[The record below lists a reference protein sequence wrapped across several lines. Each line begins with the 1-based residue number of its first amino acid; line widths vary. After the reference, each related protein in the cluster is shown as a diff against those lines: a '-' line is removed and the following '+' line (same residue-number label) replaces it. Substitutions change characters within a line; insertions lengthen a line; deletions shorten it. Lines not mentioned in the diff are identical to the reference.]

1 VLAERR
7 AALKREEGARRRGEA
22 RLAQELAFRDR
33 LLANLANLAAGKQ
46 QEEELS
52 RERGSGA
59 VVSTCMQQEEELSRA
74 AAIQGHQ
81 VQSSAIKELSR
92 AAAIQGHQVQSSA
105 IKELSRAAAI
115 QGHPVGASFGARH
128 DASEGKAWRALME
141 GIAVKVRRPL
151 MTLVDEP
158 R

>member
-1 VLAERR
+1 MLAERR

-92 AAAIQGHQVQSSA
+92 AAAIQGH
-105 IKELSRAAAI
+105 
-115 QGHPVGASFGARH
+115 PVGAPFGARH
-128 DASEGKAWRALME
+128 NASEGKAWRALME

>member
-92 AAAIQGHQVQSSA
+92 AAAIQGH
-105 IKELSRAAAI
+105 
-115 QGHPVGASFGARH
+115 PVGASFGARH
-128 DASEGKAWRALME
+128 NASEGKAWRALME

>member
-92 AAAIQGHQVQSSA
+92 AAAIQGH
-105 IKELSRAAAI
+105 
-115 QGHPVGASFGARH
+115 PVGASFGARH

>member
-1 VLAERR
+1 MLAERR

-92 AAAIQGHQVQSSA
+92 AAAIQGH
-105 IKELSRAAAI
+105 
-115 QGHPVGASFGARH
+115 PVGASFGARH
-128 DASEGKAWRALME
+128 NASEGKAWRALME

>member
-1 VLAERR
+1 MLAERR

-33 LLANLANLAAGKQ
+33 LLANLANLAAGMQ
-46 QEEELS
+46 
-52 RERGSGA
+52 
-59 VVSTCMQQEEELSRA
+59 QQEEELSRA
-74 AAIQGHQ
+74 AAI
-81 VQSSAIKELSR
+81 K
-92 AAAIQGHQVQSSA
+92 GHQVQSSA

-115 QGHPVGASFGARH
+115 QGHPAGAPFGARH
-128 DASEGKAWRALME
+128 DASEGEAWRALME

>member
-1 VLAERR
+1 MAGARR
-7 AALKREEGARRRGEA
+7 AARRAQEGGGRAPSWRGAAGAGARVPRSSV
-22 RLAQELAFRDR
+22 R
-33 LLANLANLAAGKQ
+33 LLANLANLAVGK
-46 QEEELS
+46 
-52 RERGSGA
+52 
-59 VVSTCMQQEEELSRA
+59 QEEELSRA
-74 AAIQGHQ
+74 VAIQGHQ

-92 AAAIQGHQVQSSA
+92 AV
-105 IKELSRAAAI
+105 AI
-115 QGHPVGASFGARH
+115 QGHPAGAPFGARH

>member
-46 QEEELS
+46 QQELS
-52 RERGSGA
+52 MAA
-59 VVSTCMQQEEELSRA
+59 V
-74 AAIQGHQ
+74 
-81 VQSSAIKELSR
+81 
-92 AAAIQGHQVQSSA
+92 
-105 IKELSRAAAI
+105 I
-115 QGHPVGASFGARH
+115 QGHPSAPFGARH
-128 DASEGKAWRALME
+128 DAAEGKAWRVLME

-151 MTLVDEP
+151 MSLADEP

>member
-1 VLAERR
+1 MLAERR

-33 LLANLANLAAGKQ
+33 LLANLANLAVGK
-46 QEEELS
+46 
-52 RERGSGA
+52 
-59 VVSTCMQQEEELSRA
+59 QEEELSRA
-74 AAIQGHQ
+74 
-81 VQSSAIKELSR
+81 V
-92 AAAIQGHQVQSSA
+92 
-105 IKELSRAAAI
+105 AI
-115 QGHPVGASFGARH
+115 QGHPAGAPFGARH

>member
-1 VLAERR
+1 MTLPPPVLAERR

-33 LLANLANLAAGKQ
+33 LLANLANLAVGK
-46 QEEELS
+46 
-52 RERGSGA
+52 
-59 VVSTCMQQEEELSRA
+59 QEEELSRA
-74 AAIQGHQ
+74 VAIQGHQ

-92 AAAIQGHQVQSSA
+92 AV
-105 IKELSRAAAI
+105 AI
-115 QGHPVGASFGARH
+115 QGHPAGAPFGARH

-141 GIAVKVRRPL
+141 GIAVKARRYHAELLAALADAENERVVRWCASKTR
-151 MTLVDEP
+151 

>member
-1 VLAERR
+1 MLAERR

-33 LLANLANLAAGKQ
+33 LLANLANLAVGK
-46 QEEELS
+46 
-52 RERGSGA
+52 
-59 VVSTCMQQEEELSRA
+59 QEEELSRA
-74 AAIQGHQ
+74 VAIQGHQ
-81 VQSSAIKELSR
+81 VQPSAIKELSR
-92 AAAIQGHQVQSSA
+92 AV
-105 IKELSRAAAI
+105 AI
-115 QGHPVGASFGARH
+115 QGHPAGAPFGARH
-128 DASEGKAWRALME
+128 DASEGEAWRALME

>member
-1 VLAERR
+1 MLAERR

-46 QEEELS
+46 Q
-52 RERGSGA
+52 
-59 VVSTCMQQEEELSRA
+59 QEEELSRA

-92 AAAIQGHQVQSSA
+92 AAAIQGHPSA
-105 IKELSRAAAI
+105 
-115 QGHPVGASFGARH
+115 PFGARH
-128 DASEGKAWRALME
+128 DAAEGKAWRVLME

-151 MTLVDEP
+151 MSLADEP

>member
-1 VLAERR
+1 MLAERR

-92 AAAIQGHQVQSSA
+92 AAAIQGH
-105 IKELSRAAAI
+105 
-115 QGHPVGASFGARH
+115 PVGASFGARH

>member
-1 VLAERR
+1 MLAERR

-52 RERGSGA
+52 R
-59 VVSTCMQQEEELSRA
+59 A

-92 AAAIQGHQVQSSA
+92 AAAIH
-105 IKELSRAAAI
+105 
-115 QGHPVGASFGARH
+115 GHPAGAPFGARH

>member
-1 VLAERR
+1 MLAERR

-46 QEEELS
+46 QEE
-52 RERGSGA
+52 
-59 VVSTCMQQEEELSRA
+59 LSRA

-92 AAAIQGHQVQSSA
+92 AAAIQGHHA
-105 IKELSRAAAI
+105 
-115 QGHPVGASFGARH
+115 GAPFGARH
-128 DASEGKAWRALME
+128 DASEGEAWRALME

>member
-33 LLANLANLAAGKQ
+33 LLANLANLANLAAGK
-46 QEEELS
+46 
-52 RERGSGA
+52 
-59 VVSTCMQQEEELSRA
+59 QQEEELSRA

-92 AAAIQGHQVQSSA
+92 AAAIQGHHA
-105 IKELSRAAAI
+105 
-115 QGHPVGASFGARH
+115 GAPFGARH
-128 DASEGKAWRALME
+128 DASEGEAWRALME

>member
-1 VLAERR
+1 MLAERR

-92 AAAIQGHQVQSSA
+92 AAAIH
-105 IKELSRAAAI
+105 
-115 QGHPVGASFGARH
+115 GHPAGAPFGARH

>member
-33 LLANLANLAAGKQ
+33 LLANLANLAVGK
-46 QEEELS
+46 
-52 RERGSGA
+52 
-59 VVSTCMQQEEELSRA
+59 QEEELSRA
-74 AAIQGHQ
+74 VAIQGHQ

-92 AAAIQGHQVQSSA
+92 AV
-105 IKELSRAAAI
+105 AI
-115 QGHPVGASFGARH
+115 QGHPAGAPFGARH

-141 GIAVKVRRPL
+141 GIAVKADAEARRYHAELLAALADAENERVVRWCASKTR
-151 MTLVDEP
+151 

>member
-1 VLAERR
+1 MLAERR
-7 AALKREEGARRRGEA
+7 AALQREEGARRRGEA

-33 LLANLANLAAGKQ
+33 LLANLANLANLAAGMQ
-46 QEEELS
+46 
-52 RERGSGA
+52 
-59 VVSTCMQQEEELSRA
+59 QQEEELSRA

-92 AAAIQGHQVQSSA
+92 AAAIQGHPA
-105 IKELSRAAAI
+105 
-115 QGHPVGASFGARH
+115 GAPFGARH
-128 DASEGKAWRALME
+128 DASEGEAWRALME

>member
-92 AAAIQGHQVQSSA
+92 AAAIQGH
-105 IKELSRAAAI
+105 
-115 QGHPVGASFGARH
+115 PVGAPFGARH

>member
-1 VLAERR
+1 MLAERR

-46 QEEELS
+46 QQELS
-52 RERGSGA
+52 MAAAIQGHQVQSSEIK
-59 VVSTCMQQEEELSRA
+59 ELSRA

-115 QGHPVGASFGARH
+115 QGHPSAPYGARH
-128 DASEGKAWRALME
+128 DATEGKAWRVLME

-151 MTLVDEP
+151 MSLADEP

>member
-1 VLAERR
+1 MLAERR

-33 LLANLANLAAGKQ
+33 LLANLANLANLAAGK
-46 QEEELS
+46 
-52 RERGSGA
+52 
-59 VVSTCMQQEEELSRA
+59 QQEEELSRA

-92 AAAIQGHQVQSSA
+92 AAAIQGHPA
-105 IKELSRAAAI
+105 
-115 QGHPVGASFGARH
+115 GAPFGARH

>member
-1 VLAERR
+1 MLAERR

-74 AAIQGHQ
+74 
-81 VQSSAIKELSR
+81 V
-92 AAAIQGHQVQSSA
+92 AIQGHQVQSSA

-115 QGHPVGASFGARH
+115 QGHPAGASFGARH
-128 DASEGKAWRALME
+128 NASEGKAWRALME

>member
-1 VLAERR
+1 MLAERR

-74 AAIQGHQ
+74 AAI
-81 VQSSAIKELSR
+81 K
-92 AAAIQGHQVQSSA
+92 GHQVQSSA

>member
-33 LLANLANLAAGKQ
+33 LLANLANLAVGK
-46 QEEELS
+46 
-52 RERGSGA
+52 
-59 VVSTCMQQEEELSRA
+59 QEEELSRA
-74 AAIQGHQ
+74 VAIQGHQ

-92 AAAIQGHQVQSSA
+92 AV
-105 IKELSRAAAI
+105 AI
-115 QGHPVGASFGARH
+115 QGHPAGAPFGARH
-128 DASEGKAWRALME
+128 DASEGEAWRALME
-141 GIAVKVRRPL
+141 GIAVKADAEARRYHAELLAALADAENERVVRWCASKTR
-151 MTLVDEP
+151 

>member
-1 VLAERR
+1 
-7 AALKREEGARRRGEA
+7 
-22 RLAQELAFRDR
+22 
-33 LLANLANLAAGKQ
+33 
-46 QEEELS
+46 
-52 RERGSGA
+52 
-59 VVSTCMQQEEELSRA
+59 MQQEEELSRA

-92 AAAIQGHQVQSSA
+92 AAAIQGHPA
-105 IKELSRAAAI
+105 
-115 QGHPVGASFGARH
+115 GASFGARH
-128 DASEGKAWRALME
+128 DASEGEAWRALME